1 MTGHLV
7 SVSRV
12 LYFQIADCSP
22 TYLPRSTAASF
33 GGRRTDER
41 LIPGLGTAVSFCRNR
56 ACSQREANQKKKR
69 AEGGE
74 REREKIDCPGLILI
88 YTRVRY

>member
-22 TYLPRSTAASF
+22 TYLLRRTAASF

-56 ACSQREANQKKKR
+56 ACSQHEANQKKNVLK
-69 AEGGE
+69 EE